1 MDGDVDENG
10 RRNGTRPFSVTNT
23 PAPLLP
29 LALAA
34 ATGVLIEDLFC
45 GVSIV
50 IYAVISAVCW
60 LCATKFRSPRLVKCS
75 ALCLGIFAAL
85 HHWRDCLSINRPP
98 LGIAI
103 ASEPETMTL
112 TGHVITPP
120 TEAPRFRNH
129 PRSQFLIQLAA
140 PSSPSILNPRTTLL
154 ALWTGP
160 PPHCGDLVKLRASV
174 RLIQPARNPG
184 QLDASSLFRRQQI
197 WMQAEVHDP
206 FDAVIEK
213 RGHAPS
219 WEQLSQWSSLLFSNQ
234 LQRGI
239 EERPQIHALITSMI
253 LGMSVNALRE
263 TKEAFRNTGT
273 LHLFAVS
280 GLNLSM
286 LAGIL
291 GQILK
296 FIPISKRLGTLVILP
311 TLLFYGIATGFG
323 PSCVRALVMAILTL
337 GIYWMNRPAVIL
349 NSLGAAALFLISWNT
364 NNLFHVGF
372 QLSFW
377 LVLALLIW
385 TTPLCRW
392 IEKPILPDPL
402 LPKKLWS
409 PLQNQSATCVRPF
422 SSAIAVTFVAWLAS
436 IPWNLFCFAQ
446 ISPIG
451 LLANL
456 VAVPIAFANMALGF
470 SAVLCAP
477 LGTTTA
483 ILNRIN
489 ASCAEALLQFIHW
502 SNRLPGAHFNIRPPF
517 LKKPSFVAF
526 DLNGATCVLLTSG
539 NSNCLLDCG
548 SRSQG
553 ESLIAPALRTLGINS
568 IDSVILCRGSS
579 DSIGG
584 ALPLIERFHPSQ
596 IFDSPLKSRSRIRRE
611 THDWLN
617 GIASPVCPLAAGDS
631 VALGKDTRMEV
642 LFPPRDLSASIAD
655 DKSMVIR
662 WETPAFSL
670 LYTASAGFPTEQWLL
685 QHTQSSK
692 LKADVWIRGWHARE
706 ETGSFGF
713 LKEVHPRFVISAQP
727 PSRSLRNLQFSQP
740 PKLLHETVF
749 LDQKKTGA
757 VFGEVHGKVLKLRSQ
772 IEIRVDRNATPTPQS
787 TLPAEQEE
795 PLPCRD
801 E

>member
-1 MDGDVDENG
+1 MDRDVDEN
-10 RRNGTRPFSVTNT
+10 RRWNGTRPFSVPSP
-23 PAPLLP
+23 PAPLFP

-34 ATGVLIEDLFC
+34 ATGVLIEDSFC

-50 IYAVISAVCW
+50 LCTAISVACW
-60 LCATKFRSPRLVKCS
+60 LCAAKFTSTRLIACY
-75 ALCLGIFAAL
+75 ALCLCIFATL

-98 LGIAI
+98 PWLAI
-103 ASEPETMTL
+103 ASEPQTITL
-112 TGHVITPP
+112 TGHVITSP
-120 TEAPRFRNH
+120 TESPRFRNH

-197 WMQAEVHDP
+197 WMEADTQDP
-206 FDAVIEK
+206 FDAVIEI
-213 RGHAPS
+213 RGHPPA
-219 WEQLSQWSSLLFSNQ
+219 WERLSQWSSILFSSQ
-234 LQRGI
+234 LRRGI

-253 LGMSVNALRE
+253 LGMSANALRE

-291 GQILK
+291 GQILQ
-296 FIPISKRLGTLVILP
+296 FIPISKRLGTLIILP

-323 PSCVRALVMAILTL
+323 PSCVRALVMSILVL

-349 NSLGAAALFLISWNT
+349 NSLGAAALFLIIWDT

-385 TTPLCRW
+385 TTQLCHW
-392 IEKPILPDPL
+392 IEKPVLPDPL

-409 PLQNQSATCVRPF
+409 PFQSHSATCVRPF
-422 SSAIAVTFVAWLAS
+422 SSALAVTFVAWLAA

-451 LLANL
+451 LMANL

-470 SAVLCAP
+470 CAVLCAP
-477 LGTTTA
+477 FGATTP

-502 SNRLPGAHFNIRPPF
+502 SNRLPGAHFNIRPP
-517 LKKPSFVAF
+517 LSKKPSFVAF
-526 DLNGATCVLLTSG
+526 DLNGAPCVLLTSG
-539 NSNCLLDCG
+539 NSHCLLDCG

-553 ESLIAPALRTLGINS
+553 ESVVAPALRTLGINS
-568 IDSVILCRGSS
+568 IHSLILCRSSS

-584 ALPLIERFHPSQ
+584 ALPLFECFHPTH
-596 IFDSPLKSRSRIRRE
+596 IFDSPLKSRSRVRRE

-617 GIASPVCPLAAGDS
+617 GIASPVSALAAGDS
-631 VALGKDTRMEV
+631 VALGKDTRIEV
-642 LFPPRDLSASIAD
+642 LFPPRDHRATFVD

-662 WETPAFSL
+662 WETPNFSL

-692 LKADVWIRGWHARE
+692 LQADVWIRGWHARE

-713 LKEVHPRFVISAQP
+713 IKEVRPRFLIIAQT
-727 PSRSLRNLQFSQP
+727 PSRSPRTSQSSQP

-757 VFGEVHGKVLKLRSQ
+757 VFGELHGTELKLRGQLES
-772 IEIRVDRNATPTPQS
+772 RVDRSATPLQQNA
-787 TLPAEQEE
+787 LPAEHEV
-795 PLPCRD
+795 PPPCR
-801 E
+801 EE